1 MGKVLNKFTFYESL
15 KEQCLK
21 LGIPNL
27 NEALWPGSYVQ
38 KKHISSHVKLGDG
51 SDSKFFDKDR
61 RLEMLRNF
69 VLTLA
74 AVCKEEESIIQKQS
88 YFASSCVVLNY
99 IIMLYIA
106 EDSLSL

>member
-51 SDSKFFDKDR
+51 SDSKFFGKDR
-61 RLEMLRNF
+61 RF
-69 VLTLA
+69 
-74 AVCKEEESIIQKQS
+74 I
-88 YFASSCVVLNY
+88 
-99 IIMLYIA
+99 
-106 EDSLSL
+106 LSTWDATELCIN